1 MRYYEEARDK
11 LTNIQLDK
19 LKYAVKNK
27 TGTTLR
33 ETKKIIQDEESP
45 YKLFLTTRQKIKIR
59 NALVDSLGTSIVRM
73 DHMNGNHDFH
83 LTEHPICV
91 SSIWKLIRV
100 YSFFFNHCGCV
111 WINL

>member
-33 ETKKIIQDEESP
+33 ETKKIIQDEELP
-45 YKLFLTTRQKIKIR
+45 HKLFLTTRQKLK
-59 NALVDSLGTSIVRM
+59 
-73 DHMNGNHDFH
+73 
-83 LTEHPICV
+83 
-91 SSIWKLIRV
+91 
-100 YSFFFNHCGCV
+100 
-111 WINL
+111 